1 VTHILVKK
9 PGKGKMP
16 IGNQGGKMPAT
27 QPRPPPS
34 SAPRHGAMVPR
45 RRAIGALQTVK
56 QAGTAS
62 PITGTIRNGQT
73 KGFKG
78 EKNSNVSV
86 IIFFYHLLSFYIFL
100 NRGLLIETH

>member
-1 VTHILVKK
+1 
-9 PGKGKMP
+9 
-16 IGNQGGKMPAT
+16 
-27 QPRPPPS
+27 
-34 SAPRHGAMVPR
+34 MVPR

-86 IIFFYHLLSFYIFL
+86 IIFSITSFHFIFF
-100 NRGLLIETH
+100 